1 MQSNHRNI
9 TGREYEILQL
19 IAHEHTTKDIAK
31 ALYLSTHTV
40 YTHRKNLLDK
50 LEAKNT
56 AGLIRKA
63 FENGY
68 LNTP

>member
-1 MQSNHRNI
+1 MQSNNRNI

-19 IAHEHTTKDIAK
+19 IAKEHTTKDIAK
-31 ALYLSTHTV
+31 QLYLSTHTV
-40 YTHRKNLLDK
+40 FTHRKNLLDK